1 MKHVIYAILS
11 NYSINHNSSFI
22 EQGNQRLL
30 VFLFTEKD
38 YKNNRGTPSLTSS
51 NNTFFFFFFFSGKCS
66 DSRLMSPIFL
76 NICSHYPKIS
86 FTVCVRK

>member
-51 NNTFFFFFFFSGKCS
+51 NNTFFFFFSFF
-66 DSRLMSPIFL
+66 LE
-76 NICSHYPKIS
+76 NVQ
-86 FTVCVRK
+86 TVGS